1 MLRRIFLENW
11 TLKVI
16 AAALAVILYVYVQGE
31 RQVTTTVTPRLVL
44 ELPADMMNVTTVPD
58 RLKVVVTGPWSAVS
72 GVTRRD
78 VPPVEVDLT
87 GYGAGP
93 LTYYLDEEAIR
104 LPPGLRITSIIP
116 AALSLDLEAT
126 ITRKVHVV
134 ATVRGEPA
142 AGFHAGAPKVIPST
156 VALKGAESDLST
168 LTEVTTE
175 PVDIEGA
182 TADVTAQVRVL
193 VQRPHVSRE
202 KREPVTVTVPVIEE
216 GLERRIDGVAVEA
229 PGGATVH
236 PDHVSVTVRGPH
248 TAVER
253 LEARG
258 LTARVPADAL
268 PGPGGKARVE
278 VELTLPKGVRIT
290 GKVPQVEV
298 RAPAAKAPAGGPGAP
313 GGQGAPGA
321 NAPADGGTGAP
332 ADGGTRAPK
341 R

>member
-1 MLRRIFLENW
+1 M
-11 TLKVI
+11 
-16 AAALAVILYVYVQGE
+16 
-31 RQVTTTVTPRLVL
+31 
-44 ELPADMMNVTTVPD
+44 
-58 RLKVVVTGPWSAVS
+58 S
-72 GVTRRD
+72 
-78 VPPVEVDLT
+78 
-87 GYGAGP
+87 
-93 LTYYLDEEAIR
+93 
-104 LPPGLRITSIIP
+104 
-116 AALSLDLEAT
+116 
-126 ITRKVHVV
+126 
-134 ATVRGEPA
+134 
-142 AGFHAGAPKVIPST
+142 
-156 VALKGAESDLST
+156 LKGAESDLSS
-168 LTEVTTE
+168 LSEVTTE

-216 GLERRIDGVAVEA
+216 GLERRIDGVAVKA

-236 PDHVSVTVRGPH
+236 PDQVSVTVRGPH

-278 VELTLPKGVRIT
+278 VELTLPKGVRVT

-321 NAPADGGTGAP
+321 DAPAGGTGAP